1 MAFATF
7 ESILV
12 MVLQCLAQLFKIR
25 KKAKNEKHFMGFP
38 QSSFYFSVVKNI
50 LDQVNITA
58 ELSL

>member
-38 QSSFYFSVVKNI
+38 QSSFTFQ
-50 LDQVNITA
+50 L
-58 ELSL
+58 